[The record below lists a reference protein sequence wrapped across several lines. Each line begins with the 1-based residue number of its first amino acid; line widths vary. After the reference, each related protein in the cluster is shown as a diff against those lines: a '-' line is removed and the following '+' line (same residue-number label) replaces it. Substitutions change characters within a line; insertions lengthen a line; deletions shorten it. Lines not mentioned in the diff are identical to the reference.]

1 MKATKY
7 IVIDEEGPLRVFHS
21 IEEAN
26 NFLQPGWRIEAVE
39 YQVKTFSLDDFE
51 PAPF

>member
-7 IVIDEEGPLRVFHS
+7 IVIDEDGPLRVFHT

-26 NFLQPGWRIEAVE
+26 NFLQPGWTIKVIE
-39 YQVKTFSLDDFE
+39 YKVKVFSLDDFE